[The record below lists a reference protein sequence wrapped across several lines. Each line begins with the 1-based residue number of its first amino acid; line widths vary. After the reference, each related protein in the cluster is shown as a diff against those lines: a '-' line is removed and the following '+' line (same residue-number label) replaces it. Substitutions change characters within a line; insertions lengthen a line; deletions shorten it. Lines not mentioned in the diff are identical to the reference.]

1 MKTNFEKADSLINSF
16 FNNFD
21 GTVLKGA
28 FSINRIWHEIVSEIK
43 GPYLEESSRRMDYGS
58 QLSDHSFVKDL
69 KNGTLIVET
78 DHPARIQLFQNYK
91 DFIKKGLNS
100 RIKDIEIKNIIFR
113 LKRETKETTDYRLPT
128 SDEIERV
135 IERTESKNID
145 HKTSSA
151 NPPVKTSLSSQS
163 APDSKPP
170 VPENST
176 LPPEVTAI
184 FDRIRKNM

>member
-1 MKTNFEKADSLINSF
+1 MKNNFEKADALINSF

-21 GTVLKGA
+21 GAVSKGA
-28 FSINRIWHEIVSEIK
+28 FSINRIWHEVVSEIK

-100 RIKDIEIKNIIFR
+100 RIKDIEIKSNRFDFEPEITAKILKKGARLYELPISYYGREYTEGKKITWKDGFHAVWALIKFR
-113 LKRETKETTDYRLPT
+113 FVD
-128 SDEIERV
+128 
-135 IERTESKNID
+135 
-145 HKTSSA
+145 
-151 NPPVKTSLSSQS
+151 
-163 APDSKPP
+163 
-170 VPENST
+170 
-176 LPPEVTAI
+176 
-184 FDRIRKNM
+184 

>member
-1 MKTNFEKADSLINSF
+1 MKTNFEKADALINSF

-21 GTVLKGA
+21 GAVSKGA
-28 FSINRIWHEIVSEIK
+28 FSINRIWHEVVSEIK

-113 LKRETKETTDYRLPT
+113 LKRETKETVDYRLPT

-135 IERTESKNID
+135 IAKNESKQ
-145 HKTSSA
+145 SYPSQ
-151 NPPVKTSLSSQS
+151 NPPDT
-163 APDSKPP
+163 KPP
-170 VPENST
+170 VTEQST